1 MLDLRHRV
9 AATRILALLGVVV
22 VVITACA
29 PAPQQPAAPAAGIP
43 SEAHAVVVTRV
54 VDGDTIWVR
63 PQLGGEQQRVRL
75 LEIDAPETG
84 GSAECYGTQAAAF
97 ATAQLAVGSTVYLT
111 ADRED
116 TDQFGRML
124 RYVWTAD
131 GTFFNE
137 EAVRQGYARAVLF
150 EPNDRFIGLIRDAEA
165 EARRARRGLWN
176 C

>member
-1 MLDLRHRV
+1 MLDLRPRV
-9 AATRILALLGVVV
+9 ATARVLALLGIVVV
-22 VVITACA
+22 PIVACA
-29 PAPQQPAAPAAGIP
+29 PAPQQPTASAAGIP
-43 SEAHAVVVTRV
+43 PEAHAAVVTRV

-84 GSAECYGTQAAAF
+84 GGPECYGAQATAF
-97 ATAQLAVGSTVYLT
+97 ATAHLAVGSIVYLT

-165 EARRARRGLWN
+165 EARRAGRGLWN